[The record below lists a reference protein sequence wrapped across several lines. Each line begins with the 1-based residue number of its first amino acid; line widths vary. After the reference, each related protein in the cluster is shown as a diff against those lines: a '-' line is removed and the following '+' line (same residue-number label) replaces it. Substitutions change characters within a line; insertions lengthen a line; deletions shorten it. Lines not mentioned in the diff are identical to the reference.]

1 MKKTIKF
8 LVLSLVLILLS
19 WGQMVLINY
28 HLPLGIATILTLS
41 IVLLLV
47 KNDLSS
53 KFKKLLMFTVVIFA
67 VTDIYWLVSNQI
79 LFWYVSQ
86 LTLMLIFITLAI
98 YGSFILPKKNGRVTT
113 IILNT
118 LKTLTFIFISAIS
131 VGLFVFS
138 VNSTAFNKVIQTFSG
153 VENYTKAEQKTSIID
168 DKYKLYSNIKYDSE
182 YPRGF
187 LDVMT
192 KNEKLDSSKPT
203 FFYIHGGGFVL
214 GDKMGGDPN
223 SDSNESYLPYHYKKM
238 VDSGYNVVAVNYAF
252 APEYDH
258 PTQVKQISNAIQFL
272 QKNGDKY
279 GINTKDMVISGGSA
293 GGQIAAEFVTI
304 QSNDKYAKSVNV
316 EPVMK
321 VEDIRAQVLEVPA
334 LKPSKVHKTKEENK
348 MNDYLFGQALGA
360 YIGDPM
366 ISYNQSTEDQMNLI
380 KYVNKDFPP
389 TFITDGNVGSFK
401 VQSKEYYDELRKHN
415 VKSELYI
422 PDINKSKEGHGYI
435 GNVKSDATVKFIE
448 KRKEFLQKL
457 K

>member
-28 HLPLGIATILTLS
+28 HLPLGIATILTLFV
-41 IVLLLV
+41 VLFLV
-47 KNDLSS
+47 KNDLLS
-53 KFKKLLMFTVVIFA
+53 KFKKLLMFTVVIFS
-67 VTDIYWLVSNQI
+67 VTDICWLVSNQI

-86 LTLMLIFITLAI
+86 LTLMLIFITLVI
-98 YGSFILPKKNGRVTT
+98 YGLFTLSVKHGKVTT

-118 LKTLTFIFISAIS
+118 LKTLILVFITVISI
-131 VGLFVFS
+131 VLFVFS
-138 VNSTAFNKVIQTFSG
+138 VSSTTFNKALQTFSG

-192 KNEKLDSSKPT
+192 KNGKLDSSKPT
-203 FFYIHGGGFVL
+203 FFYIHGGGFVA

-223 SDSNESYLPYHYKKM
+223 SDSKESYLPYHYKKM

-252 APEYDH
+252 APDYEH
-258 PTQVKQISNAIQFL
+258 PTQVKQISKAIQFL
-272 QKNGDKY
+272 QKNGYKY
-279 GINTKDMVISGGSA
+279 GINTNDMVISGGSA
-293 GGQIAAEFVTI
+293 GGQLAAEFVTI
-304 QSNDKYAKSVNV
+304 QSNNEYAKSVNV

-321 VEDIRAQVLEVPA
+321 VKDIRAQVLEVPA
-334 LKPSKVHKTKEENK
+334 LKPSKVHETKEENI
-348 MNDYLFGQALGA
+348 MNDYLFGQAVGA

-366 ISYNQSTEDQMNLI
+366 ISYNKSTVDQMNLI
-380 KYVNKDFPP
+380 NYVNKDFPP

-415 VKSELYI
+415 VKAELYV
-422 PDINKSKEGHGYI
+422 PDINKSKEGHGYAA
-435 GNVKSDATVKFIE
+435 NVKSDATVKYIE
-448 KRKEFLQKL
+448 KRKEFLQKI

>member
-1 MKKTIKF
+1 MRKKIKF
-8 LVLSLVLILLS
+8 LVSSLVFMLLS

-28 HLPLGIATILTLS
+28 HLAIGIAIILTLFA
-41 IVLLLV
+41 VLFLV

-53 KFKKLLMFTVVIFA
+53 KLKKLFIFSIVIFS
-67 VTDIYWLVSNQI
+67 VTEICWLFSEQVI
-79 LFWYVSQ
+79 FWYISQ
-86 LTLMLIFITLAI
+86 LTLIIIFINLAV
-98 YGSFILPKKNGRVTT
+98 YGFFIISRKHGSVIS
-113 IILNT
+113 IILNIIKM
-118 LKTLTFIFISAIS
+118 LILVLVIVIS
-131 VGLFVFS
+131 VLLFVFS
-138 VNSTAFNKVIQTFSG
+138 ISSTSFNKTLQSVMG
-153 VENYTKAEQKTSIID
+153 VENYTKSEQKTSILD
-168 DKYKLYSNIKYDSE
+168 DKYKLYSNVKYDSE

-192 KNEKLDSSKPT
+192 KKGNLDPNRPT
-203 FFYIHGGGFVL
+203 FFYIHGGGFVA

-238 VDSGYNVVAVNYAF
+238 IDNGYNVVAVNYAF

-272 QKNGDKY
+272 QKNGYKY

-304 QSNDKYAKSVNV
+304 QSNEKYAKSINV
-316 EPVMK
+316 KPVMNVK
-321 VEDIRAQVLEVPA
+321 NIRAQVLEVPS
-334 LKPSKVHKTKEENK
+334 LKPSKVHSTKEENK
-348 MNDYLFGQALGA
+348 MNDYLFGQAMGA
-360 YIGDPM
+360 YIGDPI

-389 TFITDGNVGSFK
+389 TFITDGNEGSFK
-401 VQSKEYYDELRKHN
+401 VQSKEYYDELKKHN

-435 GNVKSDATVKFIE
+435 ANVKSDATIQFIK
-448 KRKEFLQKL
+448 KRNGFLQEL
-457 K
+457 N